1 MELADL
7 LVGLAVTIIG
17 LYLTHSL
24 RRQQRLKVA
33 EQRMASYGE
42 LWKLMEI
49 ARPTRLE
56 AWEAAGP
63 LTRKEAR
70 GLYADMT
77 HWYFG
82 TAHGMLLTETTKKL
96 YLRTKASLGQ
106 YVVGTDPDW
115 QHAGRRAIRELSLL
129 RQQMKLD
136 LDIYGVSYFDEGE
149 DVEGDEEVEK
159 RKKQEEEDD
168 EAFLRSA
175 GINPRRWARPPL
187 RRRLVAIARGMVAND
202 APQPSVARGGTT
214 STGTDVD
221 SPRAGSRE

>member
-7 LVGLAVTIIG
+7 LVGTAVTVIG

-24 RRQQRLKVA
+24 RRQQRLRVA
-33 EQRMASYGE
+33 EQRMASYRE

-63 LTRKEAR
+63 LTREEAR

-82 TAHGMLLTETTKKL
+82 TGHGMLLTETTKKL
-96 YLRTKASLGQ
+96 YLQTKESIGRYA
-106 YVVGTDPDW
+106 VGTSPDW
-115 QHAGRRAIRELSLL
+115 ERAGRRAIRELSLL

-136 LDIYGVSYFDEGE
+136 LDIYGVSYF
-149 DVEGDEEVEK
+149 GDLDA
-159 RKKQEEEDD
+159 DD
-168 EAFLRSA
+168 KAFLRNA
-175 GINPRRWARPPL
+175 GINPRRWAQPSWS
-187 RRRLVAIARGMVAND
+187 RRLATAIARIPTERAIRP
-202 APQPSVARGGTT
+202 APARSGTM
-214 STGTDVD
+214 STGTGVD
-221 SPRAGSRE
+221 STPTPGSSPPA

>member
-70 GLYADMT
+70 GLYASMT

-96 YLRTKASLGQ
+96 YLKTKASLGR

-136 LDIYGVSYFDEGE
+136 LALYGVSYFDDE
-149 DVEGDEEVEK
+149 DEGDDEDEEK
-159 RKKQEEEDD
+159 RKKGEKAEDEE
-168 EAFLRSA
+168 FLRSA
-175 GINPRRWARPPL
+175 GIDPRRWARPPL
-187 RRRLVAIARGMVAND
+187 PRRLATAARRIVAND
-202 APQPSVARGGTT
+202 APRPATARGGTK
-214 STGTDVD
+214 SADTGVD
-221 SPRAGSRE
+221 SPRARNSE

>member
-1 MELADL
+1 MSNVVLRRATKNSAVSPSRPNSGCTNASAHRPPRCSALRRKPMVRLGVTGTRMAGNYRRTAGRGTDKVLVGSWSRDRRLPDRRTTPSRGLPAVWSCSNTEVDPRTVAMELADL

-106 YVVGTDPDW
+106 YVVGTDP
-115 QHAGRRAIRELSLL
+115 
-129 RQQMKLD
+129 
-136 LDIYGVSYFDEGE
+136 
-149 DVEGDEEVEK
+149 
-159 RKKQEEEDD
+159 
-168 EAFLRSA
+168 
-175 GINPRRWARPPL
+175 
-187 RRRLVAIARGMVAND
+187 
-202 APQPSVARGGTT
+202 
-214 STGTDVD
+214 
-221 SPRAGSRE
+221 